1 MLKET
6 ISSYEIVIA
15 DITADDTWFEEAKE
29 QTLSLL
35 KTRLNE
41 LKTVWS
47 IPDEVWN
54 AEFDEVELPDPK
66 QCNECKG
73 SGEITDLD
81 TDCHCCKGLGYNC
94 KCTN

>member
-54 AEFDEVELPDPK
+54 AEFDQPEPEEEQRVLCSMCNGAGEDRYEQRCRWCRGRGVE
-66 QCNECKG
+66 
-73 SGEITDLD
+73 
-81 TDCHCCKGLGYNC
+81 
-94 KCTN
+94 

>member
-6 ISSYEIVIA
+6 ISSYELVIA

-54 AEFDEVELPDPK
+54 AEFDQPEPEEEQRVLCSMCNGAGEDRYEQRCRWCRGRGVE
-66 QCNECKG
+66 
-73 SGEITDLD
+73 
-81 TDCHCCKGLGYNC
+81 
-94 KCTN
+94 